1 MSNYN
6 YLMKFILIGNSG
18 VGKSCL
24 LFQFI
29 EDRFK
34 GGLEPTIGIEFGTKV
49 MSVQD
54 KTIRL
59 QIWDS
64 AGQENYRSITRSY
77 YRNTICAF
85 LIYDITS
92 RKSFDDVKIW
102 LDEAKTYGNSSMYF
116 VLLGNK
122 CEVKEAREVSAAE
135 GAKFAADNGLLYFE
149 TSAKENINVKSAFE
163 QIVDRILNDIK
174 KGIIDPYN
182 EVLGVKVGTNSTK
195 QNFLASRLNGEN
207 KRKDNC
213 C

>member
-1 MSNYN
+1 
-6 YLMKFILIGNSG
+6 MKFILIGDSG

-24 LFQFI
+24 LFQFL
-29 EDRFK
+29 EDKFK

-49 MSVQD
+49 LTIGD
-54 KTIRL
+54 KVVRL

-92 RKSFDDVKIW
+92 RRSFDDIKIW
-102 LDEAKTYGNSSMYF
+102 LDEAKTYGNGSMYF

-122 CEVKEAREVSAAE
+122 CELTNQREVSVQEAV
-135 GAKFAADNGLLYFE
+135 KFAQDNQLLFFE
-149 TSAKENINVKSAFE
+149 TSAKENINVFKAFE
-163 QIVDRILNDIK
+163 SIVHRILTDIK
-174 KGIIDPYN
+174 KGNIDPYN
-182 EVLGVKVGTNSTK
+182 EVLGVKVGTSSTR
-195 QNFLASRLNGEN
+195 QNFLPAKKMAEREKS
-207 KRKDNC
+207 NC

>member
-29 EDRFK
+29 EDKFK

-49 MSVQD
+49 MHAQD

-92 RKSFDDVKIW
+92 RKSFEDVKIW

-122 CEVKEAREVSAAE
+122 CECKDQREVSTQE
-135 GAKFAADNGLLYFE
+135 GAKFAQDNDLLFFE
-149 TSAKENINVKSAFE
+149 TSAKENINVRSAFE

-174 KGIIDPYN
+174 KGLIDPYN

-195 QNFLASRLNGEN
+195 QNFLANRISEN
-207 KRKDNC
+207 KQKNNC